1 MAKWLIHSYRPLM
14 LIHDSTLHELTRE
27 LKEKRLDP
35 DALDECRQI
44 KLHQNKGNSWAC
56 LELQEEERNQMKVI
70 RADANGDF
78 LVKDDPVLAYQIVE
92 MLKNGPE
99 INKPDMRRTPVR
111 YELDPLS
118 DPLPTKEE
126 VEKLLAERKKKVEKK
141 AS

>member
-78 LVKDDPVLAYQIVE
+78 LVKMILFSPIRLLRCLRTVL
-92 MLKNGPE
+92 
-99 INKPDMRRTPVR
+99 
-111 YELDPLS
+111 
-118 DPLPTKEE
+118 
-126 VEKLLAERKKKVEKK
+126 KLTNLI
-141 AS
+141 